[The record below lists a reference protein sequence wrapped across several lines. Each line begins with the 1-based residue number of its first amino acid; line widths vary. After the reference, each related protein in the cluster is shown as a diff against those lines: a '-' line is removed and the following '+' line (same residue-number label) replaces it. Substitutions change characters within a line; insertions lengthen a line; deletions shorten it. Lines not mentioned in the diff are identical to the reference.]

1 MVHIRSTIFGALA
14 LASWAAANV
23 IPNPPNLVVKRADTW
38 GGSVSL
44 GPTKSTI
51 VKAVT
56 TIIPGPAPPTQN
68 GVLFL
73 WPGMS
78 NGTGDLIQ
86 ATLESW
92 PSNSWCG
99 AAAGQWCVRASVF
112 GWFGQLDGSSAP
124 VSGSDQVRIE
134 YALQSDQNTW
144 LQTVTNAVTG
154 AVLSTYSS
162 ASGPYMRGYGTGT
175 ECNDNCSGTIAAQ
188 SYINTVITLASADTT
203 FGGTIAVAGGATYSG
218 LTSSEGGKVWS
229 ISSINIPAMTSAPQ
243 QTTTTKTTTTS
254 SRAATTT
261 TSKAT
266 TTSTTTK
273 TTTKA
278 STTSSGSCSAA
289 QYAQCGGSGFSG
301 CTVCASPYTCKYQ
314 NDWYSQCL

>member
-1 MVHIRSTIFGALA
+1 MLYIQPAIFSTLA
-14 LASWAAANV
+14 FASWAAAN
-23 IPNPPNLVVKRADTW
+23 LVPSPIFKRADTW

-92 PSNSWCG
+92 QSNSWCG
-99 AAAGQWCVRASVF
+99 ATTGQWCVRASVF
-112 GWFGQLDGSSAP
+112 GWFGQLDGNPSP

-134 YALQSDQNTW
+134 YALQADKNTW

-154 AVLSTYSS
+154 ALLSTYSS
-162 ASGPYMRGYGTGT
+162 PSGPYMRGYGTGT

-203 FGGTIAVAGGATYSG
+203 FGGTIATAGGATYSG
-218 LTSSEGGKVWS
+218 LTSSDGGKVWS
-229 ISSINIPAMTSAPQ
+229 IASISIPAMSKAPQ
-243 QTTTTKTTTTS
+243 
-254 SRAATTT
+254 TTT
-261 TSKAT
+261 TSKTTTKAT
-266 TTSTTTK
+266 TASTK

-278 STTSSGSCSAA
+278 NTTGGSGGCSAP
-289 QYAQCGGSGFSG
+289 QYAQCGGNGFAG
-301 CTVCASPYTCKYQ
+301 CTSCASPYTCKLQ
-314 NDWYSQCL
+314 NEWYSQCL